1 MDVYKLKKRYG
12 ISILAFLL
20 IALVSV
26 PSWGQALTVTGKV
39 TDSSGEPLMGVYVLI
54 EGTARGQST
63 GIDGDYSINVPTD
76 GTLIFSFMG
85 FNTVI
90 EPVNGRSVIHVTMDI
105 SSVALDELVVTALG
119 IKKDR
124 KALGFSVTE
133 VKADELLKNKQTN
146 VINSLA
152 GKVAGVNVTQSGGSA
167 GSGSTI
173 IIRGGNSASEGRDN
187 QPLFVVDGI

>member
-1 MDVYKLKKRYG
+1 MGVYKLKKRYG

-26 PSWGQALTVTGKV
+26 PSWGQTLTVTGKV

-54 EGTARGQST
+54 EGTARANQQVF
-63 GIDGDYSINVPTD
+63 DGDYSINVPTD

-90 EPVNGRSVIHVTMDI
+90 EPVNGRSVIHVNMDI

-119 IKKDR
+119 IKKR
-124 KALGFSVTE
+124 
-133 VKADELLKNKQTN
+133 
-146 VINSLA
+146 
-152 GKVAGVNVTQSGGSA
+152 
-167 GSGSTI
+167 
-173 IIRGGNSASEGRDN
+173 
-187 QPLFVVDGI
+187 P